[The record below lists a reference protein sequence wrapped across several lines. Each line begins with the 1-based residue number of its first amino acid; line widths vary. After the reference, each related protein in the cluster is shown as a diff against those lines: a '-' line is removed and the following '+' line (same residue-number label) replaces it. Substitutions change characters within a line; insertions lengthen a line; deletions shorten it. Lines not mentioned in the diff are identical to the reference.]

1 MHSHNEDELGNIA
14 SLERKALLTTLLLV
28 LISCMVEMVGGYVS
42 NSLGLF
48 SDAIHLLSDVGS
60 ITLALTLSIMVRYGI
75 SKDSELY
82 GALVNGMTLFVVAV
96 WIGYE
101 SVSRIGNPIEV
112 HSFVMVVIAGCCS
125 ILDYIAIRLLRSH
138 RHNQGIEAVY
148 QHMSSDLLSSLGI
161 VVGAIVIHY
170 TGYDMIDSIV
180 GFIIATMILVNST
193 RLISSTIEK
202 LKK

>member
-1 MHSHNEDELGNIA
+1 MHSHNEDELDSIA
-14 SLERKALLTTLLLV
+14 GSERKALSITLLLI
-28 LISCMVEMVGGYVS
+28 LISCIVEMIGGYAS
-42 NSLGLF
+42 NSLSLF

-60 ITLALTLSIMVRYGI
+60 ITLALALSIMVQYGI

-101 SVSRIGNPIEV
+101 SVSRIGNPTEI
-112 HSFVMVVIAGCCS
+112 HSVVMVVIAGCCG
-125 ILDYIAIRLLRSH
+125 IVDYIAIQLLRSY

-148 QHMSSDLLSSLGI
+148 QHLSSDLLSSLGI
-161 VVGAIVIHY
+161 VIGAIAVYH
-170 TGYDMIDSIV
+170 TGYNMIDSIV
-180 GFIIATMILVNST
+180 GCIIAIVILVNST

-202 LKK
+202 LRK